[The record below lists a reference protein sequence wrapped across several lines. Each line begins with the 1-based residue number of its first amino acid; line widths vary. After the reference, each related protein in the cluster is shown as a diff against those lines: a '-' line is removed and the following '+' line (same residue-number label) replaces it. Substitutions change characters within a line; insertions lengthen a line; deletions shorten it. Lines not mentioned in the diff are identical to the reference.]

1 MSKEEQAIATAARL
15 YEVRR
20 TARDI
25 RGKHYAE
32 DMVAFKKRIQD
43 FAKQN
48 NLDLL
53 PATLELGKRAQAMGE
68 ELAFMLFMAAFVEL
82 TEEAKL

>member
-1 MSKEEQAIATAARL
+1 MSKEEKAIATAARL

-20 TARDI
+20 TARQL
-25 RGKHYAE
+25 RGKHYDE
-32 DMVAFKKRIQD
+32 DMVAFKHGIRD

-53 PATLELGKRAQAMGE
+53 QATLELGKRAQAMDE

-82 TEEAKL
+82 TEEV

>member
-1 MSKEEQAIATAARL
+1 MTADEQSLATAARL
-15 YEVRR
+15 YEARR

-25 RGKHYAE
+25 RGVQYAA
-32 DMVAFKKRIQD
+32 DMVVFKKAIRD

-53 PATLELGKRAQAMGE
+53 PATLELGKRAQAKDGE
-68 ELAFMLFMAAFVEL
+68 LLFMLFMAAFVEL
-82 TEEAKL
+82 TEEV

>member
-1 MSKEEQAIATAARL
+1 MSQEEQSITTAARL
-15 YEVRR
+15 YEIRR

-25 RGKHYAE
+25 RGRQYAE
-32 DMVAFKKRIQD
+32 DMEAFKTGIQD

-48 NLDLL
+48 NLELL

-82 TEEAKL
+82 TEEAK